1 MTIIRFSSFLPNS
14 QKWGK
19 CQNSKK
25 LSFSKNGKIAK
36 IAKIGKIGKMGKMG
50 KMGGS
55 AKIPKLTKFP
65 KMGFLGKYPKIEIL
79 AIAVANTPGRL
90 DVIIIFKT
98 TPDTHSTYFY

>member
-1 MTIIRFSSFLPNS
+1 
-14 QKWGK
+14 
-19 CQNSKK
+19 
-25 LSFSKNGKIAK
+25 
-36 IAKIGKIGKMGKMG
+36 MGKMG

>member
-55 AKIPKLTKFP
+55 AKIPKIDQIP
-65 KMGFLGKYPKIEIL
+65 KNGVFREIPQ
-79 AIAVANTPGRL
+79 N
-90 DVIIIFKT
+90 
-98 TPDTHSTYFY
+98 

>member
-25 LSFSKNGKIAK
+25 LSFSKNGKNGK
-36 IAKIGKIGKMGKMG
+36 NGKIGKIGKIG

-55 AKIPKLTKFP
+55 AKIPKYPKLAKFP

-90 DVIIIFKT
+90 DMIIIFKT
-98 TPDTHSTYFY
+98 TPGVV